1 MSRELLRRVV
11 DAWDDDEE
19 VRYDNQEREALMN
32 EIHDFLSTPEPTQ
45 NEEPVAWISHNGFRF
60 NADIEP
66 IEHGVEVPLFLHPA
80 PRPEFVRLSE
90 EEIASWFG
98 AAIEG
103 SLIEFAR
110 AIEDALK
117 EKNTINKSDPDS
129 IDLQSRCR
137 GDKL

>member
-1 MSRELLRRVV
+1 MSRERELLKRTMDFLECFVFYS
-11 DAWDDDEE
+11 EGLE
-19 VRYDNQEREALMN
+19 LREA
-32 EIHDFLSTPEPTQ
+32 IRDFLSTPEPEQ
-45 NEEPVAWISHNGFRF
+45 DEEPVAWTNQDEL
-60 NADIEP
+60 NALGTDVTCYMYAEP
-66 IEHGVEVPLFLHPA
+66 LIGETNIPLYLHPA

-117 EKNTINKSDPDS
+117 EKNK
-129 IDLQSRCR
+129 
-137 GDKL
+137 